1 MCALL
6 RRHGQELPESADFSL
21 LADGA
26 EMELAKAVAGFP
38 DAVARTLREASPH
51 VVADYLYGL
60 TRAFTAFYHA
70 CPVLDAPAL
79 LRDGRL
85 LLVDAARQT
94 LRNGMLVLGMR
105 PLERM

>member
-1 MCALL
+1 M
-6 RRHGQELPESADFSL
+6 
-21 LADGA
+21 
-26 EMELAKAVAGFP
+26 
-38 DAVARTLREASPH
+38 ARTLGEASPH

-70 CPVLDAPAL
+70 CPVLDAPAP